1 MEHEDQ
7 KKVLEKLVLNEQC
20 FKSDANH
27 KSTGK
32 KMGYNKNR
40 RKAKDEG
47 QLPNR
52 TKTFPHVPNSL
63 TQENREDK
71 EINGIKNY
79 PANTSNESVE
89 LDTRSCSS

>member
-1 MEHEDQ
+1 
-7 KKVLEKLVLNEQC
+7 
-20 FKSDANH
+20 
-27 KSTGK
+27 
-32 KMGYNKNR
+32 MGYNKNR

-52 TKTFPHVPNSL
+52 TKTFPHVPNGL

-79 PANTSNESVE
+79 PANTGNESLEFYTPHVV
-89 LDTRSCSS
+89 RSRSAALAFVAFLTAQSRQQAVV